1 MKPTSTANKFSQLSC
16 SHFGYHANIKFAI
29 VSPIALVQIQKGLH
43 PTRSINSPAIGEHT
57 AITTVTE
64 LAISPAATAGSST
77 ESGKCDNRNGMTVT
91 FKNGNAL
98 ADTAHIQYVKAV
110 TFCKEGLR
118 LEGGGGADARNGDY
132 GAHSESHFSIP
143 EPESYKSQRRHV
155 QTLSSKPEGELPH

>member
-98 ADTAHIQYVKAV
+98 ADTLTQDAHTSQNFTSNSLTSLSDTLSLPSHFEIIP
-110 TFCKEGLR
+110 LR
-118 LEGGGGADARNGDY
+118 LSTAPARLFSKEQKT
-132 GAHSESHFSIP
+132 AHTNE
-143 EPESYKSQRRHV
+143 KDTDHV
-155 QTLSSKPEGELPH
+155 R